1 MKSAKFRNL
10 LTLWRSD
17 FLNKITQAKA
27 VQCIQSTN
35 HFQRKK
41 IQFCFHYLKVT
52 GYVEIEFLV
61 KPEVLKLRLLLFLI
75 LFTLLDYSTHTKPN
89 KKTMSFRF
97 FPS

>member
-1 MKSAKFRNL
+1 MEIGFTKQDQASKSC
-10 LTLWRSD
+10 T
-17 FLNKITQAKA
+17 
-27 VQCIQSTN
+27 VQSTN
-35 HFQRKK
+35 HFQRMK
-41 IQFCFHYLKVT
+41 ILFCFHYLKVT
-52 GYVEIEFLV
+52 GYLEIEFLV